1 MELKMKKT
9 IENIC
14 KGLGRIVFS
23 QGLFVII
30 IVIITALICLKVKKI
45 ESKFSENKIQKSEL
59 K

>member
-1 MELKMKKT
+1 MKKT